1 MKDKKVKSSSKEE
14 KQKAYILRNFFKEIK
29 RIRWPFDFKKEKN
42 FLLVFVFIMFLIGFF
57 FLISFISGQF
67 INLIGAQ

>member
-29 RIRWPFDFKKEKN
+29 RIRWPLDFKKEKN